1 MEKDIFTPSEDVRGN
16 EYPHLLIYA
25 NVIWEAFWTPEHF
38 EYDRDVRDFQTKFK
52 KHEQEAMKRSML
64 CIGVVENKVK
74 TSWARVDMRLPKTE
88 VADAGHVFAGNEIV
102 HRRTY
107 KQALDLLG
115 LDNAFA
121 NVMDIPQIAG
131 RVNYLN
137 KYLKGY
143 TSRSNKEFTKSLILF
158 TLLVENASL
167 FSNFLTISA
176 FGKYTNRF
184 TNFTAIVNATS
195 KEEAIHAQF
204 GAELIKII
212 REENPDWFGDEMEAK
227 IRRNIRKAYKAEDE
241 LLDWIFEQGELDFM
255 PKAVIKEYTKQR
267 LNHGLELIGYGP
279 EYKVDQELLKPT
291 KYFDRMAKAPIS
303 FDFFAQK
310 STDYNKNNLITED
323 AWD

>member
-1 MEKDIFTPSEDVRGN
+1 MKKNIFEPSEDVRGN
-16 EYPHLLIYA
+16 DYPHLLRYA

-38 EYDRDVRDFQTKFK
+38 DYDKDVRDFKTKLK
-52 KHEQEAMKRSML
+52 PHEQEAMKRSML

-74 TSWARVDMRLPKTE
+74 TSWARIDIRLPKTE
-88 VADAGHVFAGNEIV
+88 IADSGHVFAGNEVV

-107 KQALDLLG
+107 KQGLDLLG
-115 LDNAFA
+115 LDSVFDK
-121 NVMDIPQIAG
+121 VMDIPQIAG

-143 TSRSNKEFTKSLILF
+143 TSRSNKEFTKSLMLF

-167 FSNFLTISA
+167 FANFLTISS
-176 FGKYTNRF
+176 FGKYKNIF
-184 TNFTAIVNATS
+184 TNFTTVVNATS
-195 KEEAIHAQF
+195 KEEALHAQF

-212 REENPDWFGDEMEAK
+212 RDENPEWFDKDMENK

-241 LLDWIFEQGELDFM
+241 LIDWVFEKGELEFI

-267 LNHGLELIGYGP
+267 LNHGLELIGYSK
-279 EYKVDQELLKPT
+279 EYEVDKELLKPT
-291 KYFDRMAKAPIS
+291 KYFDRMAKAPIA

-310 STDYNKNNLITED
+310 STDYNKQNLITED

>member
-1 MEKDIFTPSEDVRGN
+1 MEKNIFTPSEDVRGN
-16 EYPHLLIYA
+16 DYPHLLRYA

-115 LDNAFA
+115 LDDAFA

-131 RVNYLN
+131 RVDYLN

-212 REENPDWFGDEMEAK
+212 KQENPDWFDDQMESK
-227 IRRNIRKAYKAEDE
+227 IRRNIRKAYKAENQ
-241 LLDWIFEQGELDFM
+241 LLDWIFEQGELEFM
-255 PKAVIKEYTKQR
+255 PKDVIKEYTKQR
-267 LNHGLELIGYGP
+267 LNHGLQLIGYQP
-279 EYKVDQELLKPT
+279 EYQVDHKLLEPT

>member
-1 MEKDIFTPSEDVRGN
+1 MKKNIFEPSENVRGN
-16 EYPHLLIYA
+16 DYPHLLRYT

-38 EYDRDVRDFQTKFK
+38 DYDRDVRDFKTKFK
-52 KHEQEAMKRSML
+52 PHEQEAMKRSML
-64 CIGVVENKVK
+64 CIGVVENKIK

-88 VADAGHVFAGNEIV
+88 ISDAGHVFAGNEVV

-107 KQALDLLG
+107 KQGLDLLG
-115 LDNAFA
+115 LDDAFD

-158 TLLVENASL
+158 SLLVENASL
-167 FSNFLTISA
+167 FANFLTISS
-176 FGKYTNRF
+176 FGKYKNMF
-184 TNFTAIVNATS
+184 TNFTTVVNATS

-212 REENPDWFGDEMEAK
+212 KEENPEWFDAEMESK
-227 IRRNIRKAYKAEDE
+227 IRGNIRKALKAEEE
-241 LLDWIFEQGELDFM
+241 LIDWVFEMGELDFM
-255 PKAVIKEYTKQR
+255 PKNIIKEYTKQR
-267 LNHGLELIGYGP
+267 LKHGLELIGY
-279 EYKVDQELLKPT
+279 EKEFDVDKELLKPT
-291 KYFDRMAKAPIS
+291 EYFDRMAKAPIA

-310 STDYNKNNLITED
+310 STDYNKTNLITED

>member
-1 MEKDIFTPSEDVRGN
+1 MKKSIFEPSEDVRGN
-16 EYPHLLIYA
+16 DYPHLLPYA

-38 EYDRDVRDFQTKFK
+38 DYDKDVRDFKTKLK
-52 KHEQEAMKRSML
+52 PHEQEALKRTML

-74 TSWARVDMRLPKTE
+74 TSWARVDIRLPKTE
-88 VADAGHVFAGNEIV
+88 IADAGHVFAGNEVV

-107 KQALDLLG
+107 KQGLDLLG
-115 LDNAFA
+115 LDSVFE
-121 NVMDIPQIAG
+121 NVMEIPEIAG

-167 FSNFLTISA
+167 FANFLTISA
-176 FGKYTNRF
+176 FGKYRNVL
-184 TNFTAIVNATS
+184 TNFTTVVNATS

-212 REENPDWFGDEMEAK
+212 RDENPDWFDAEMEAK
-227 IRRNIRKAYKAEDE
+227 IRRNIRKAAKAEDE
-241 LLDWIFEQGELDFM
+241 LIDWVFEKGELDFM
-255 PKAVIKEYTKQR
+255 PKEVIKEYTKQR
-267 LNHGLELIGYGP
+267 LNHGLNLLGYSN
-279 EYKVDQELLKPT
+279 EYNIDEGKLSSTL
-291 KYFDRMAKAPIS
+291 YFDRMAKAPIA

>member
-1 MEKDIFTPSEDVRGN
+1 MKKDIFRPSEDVRGN
-16 EYPHLLIYA
+16 DYPHLLGYV
-25 NVIWEAFWTPEHF
+25 NVIWEAFWTPDHF
-38 EYDRDVRDFQTKFK
+38 EYDRDVRDFKTKLK
-52 KHEQEAMKRSML
+52 EHEQEALKRTML

-88 VADAGHVFAGNEIV
+88 IADVGHVFAGNEVV

-107 KQALDLLG
+107 KQGLDLLG

-121 NVMDIPQIAG
+121 NVLEIPEIAG

-167 FSNFLTISA
+167 FANFLTISA
-176 FGKYTNRF
+176 YGKYRNVL
-184 TNFTAIVNATS
+184 TNFTTVVNATS

-212 REENPDWFGDEMEAK
+212 REENPEWFDDEMEAK
-227 IRRNIRKAYKAEDE
+227 IRRNVRKAYNAEDK
-241 LLDWIFEQGELDFM
+241 LIDWIFEKGELEFM
-255 PKAVIKEYTKQR
+255 PKTVIKEYTKQR
-267 LNHGLELIGYGP
+267 FNHGLELLGYTA
-279 EYKVDQELLKPT
+279 EYEIDEEMLAPT
-291 KYFDRMAKAPIS
+291 KYFDRMAKAPIA

>member
-1 MEKDIFTPSEDVRGN
+1 MKKDIFTPSEDVRGN
-16 EYPHLLIYA
+16 EYPHLLRYA

-38 EYDRDVRDFQTKFK
+38 EYDRDVRDFKTRFE

-212 REENPDWFGDEMEAK
+212 REENPDWFDQEMEAK
-227 IRRNIRKAYKAEDE
+227 IRRNIRKAYQAEDE
-241 LLDWIFEQGELDFM
+241 LLDWIFEEGELHFM

-279 EYKVDQELLKPT
+279 EYEVDQKLLEPT

>member
-1 MEKDIFTPSEDVRGN
+1 MKINIFEPSENVRGN
-16 EYPHLLIYA
+16 DYPHLLQYA

-38 EYDRDVRDFQTKFK
+38 DYDSDVRDFKTKLK
-52 KHEQEAMKRSML
+52 PHEQEALKRSML
-64 CIGVVENKVK
+64 CVGVVENKVK
-74 TSWARVDMRLPKTE
+74 TSWARIDMRMPKTE
-88 VADAGHVFAGNEIV
+88 ISDVGHVFAGNEVV

-107 KQALDLLG
+107 KQGLDLLG
-115 LDNAFA
+115 LDDEFE

-131 RVNYLN
+131 RIKYLN
-137 KYLKGY
+137 KYLQGY

-158 TLLVENASL
+158 SLLVENASL
-167 FSNFLTISA
+167 FANFLTISA
-176 FGKYTNRF
+176 FGKYRNQL
-184 TNFTAIVNATS
+184 TNFTAVVNATS

-212 REENPDWFGDEMEAK
+212 RNENPEWFDDEMEEK
-227 IRRNIRKAYKAEDE
+227 IRGNIRKAYKAEDE
-241 LLDWIFEQGELDFM
+241 LIDWVFEHGELEFM
-255 PKAVIKEYTKQR
+255 PKDVIKEYTKQR
-267 LNHGLELIGYGP
+267 LNHGLQLLGYKP
-279 EYKVDQELLKPT
+279 EYEVDDDLLKPT

>member
-1 MEKDIFTPSEDVRGN
+1 MNKDIFKPSEDVRG
-16 EYPHLLIYA
+16 EDYPHLLKYA

-38 EYDRDVRDFQTKFK
+38 DYDSDVRDFRTKLK
-52 KHEQEAMKRSML
+52 LHEQEALKRSML

-74 TSWARVDMRLPKTE
+74 TSWARIDMRCPKTE
-88 VADAGHVFAGNEIV
+88 ISDAGFVFAGNEVV

-107 KQALDLLG
+107 KQGLDLLG
-115 LDNAFA
+115 LDREFEH
-121 NVMDIPQIAG
+121 VMEIPQIAG

-158 TLLVENASL
+158 SLLVENASL
-167 FSNFLTISA
+167 FANFLTISA
-176 FGKYTNRF
+176 FGKYKNIL
-184 TNFTAIVNATS
+184 TNFTTVVNATS

-212 REENPDWFGDEMEAK
+212 KEENPEWFDQEMEDK
-227 IRRNIRKAYKAEDE
+227 IRRNIRKAYKAEEE
-241 LLDWIFEQGELDFM
+241 LIDWIFEKGELDFM
-255 PKAVIKEYTKQR
+255 PKNVIKEYTKQR
-267 LNHGLELIGYGP
+267 LNHGLELVGYTA
-279 EYKVDQELLKPT
+279 EYQVDQQLLAPT
-291 KYFDRMAKAPIS
+291 KYFDRMAKAPIA